1 MRDHALPIRPLV
13 ALVAIAGISS
23 QTSAH
28 ANLAFAGIPDV
39 TIDYYPVDGGDAM
52 AVRRAIDA
60 ARPTDAHD
68 GRRVDALS
76 SWDLRWSWPRT
87 RHGGCDLAAATVRY
101 KATVRMPQLAATA
114 QLTAAERADWDRYVA
129 ALARH
134 EAGHVRYTY
143 RHRGEILAAIRGRPA
158 GPRTPPR
165 RPYWPGSTPIMSP
178 MTARRRMAP
187 RKGKLP
193 RLLTRQANAA
203 APFRC

>member
-1 MRDHALPIRPLV
+1 MREHALPIRPLV
-13 ALVAIAGISS
+13 ALLAIAGLTSQSS
-23 QTSAH
+23 AQ
-28 ANLAFAGIPDV
+28 ANIAFAGIPDV

-52 AVRRAIDA
+52 AIRRAIDA

-87 RHGGCDLAAATVRY
+87 RRGGCDLAAATVRY

-114 QLTAAERADWDRYVA
+114 RLTATERADWDRYVA

-143 RHRGEILAAIRGRPA
+143 RHRGDILAAIRGA
-158 GPRTPPR
+158 TCRT
-165 RPYWPGSTPIMSP
+165 
-178 MTARRRMAP
+178 AD
-187 RKGKLP
+187 
-193 RLLTRQANAA
+193 AA
-203 APFRC
+203 AQAVFAGFDAYHVAYDRETAHGIKEGGSFPTP

>member
-1 MRDHALPIRPLV
+1 MRDHAPPIRPLV
-13 ALVAIAGISS
+13 ALLAIAGITGQSS
-23 QTSAH
+23 AQ
-28 ANLAFAGIPDV
+28 ANIAFAGIPDV

-87 RHGGCDLAAATVRY
+87 RRGGCDLAAATIRY

-114 QLTAAERADWDRYVA
+114 RLTAAERADWDRYAA

-143 RHRGEILAAIRGRPA
+143 RHRGEILAAVRRA
-158 GPRTPPR
+158 TCRT
-165 RPYWPGSTPIMSP
+165 
-178 MTARRRMAP
+178 AD
-187 RKGKLP
+187 
-193 RLLTRQANAA
+193 AA
-203 APFRC
+203 AQAVLAGFDAYHVAYDRETAHGTKDGASFPAS

>member
-13 ALVAIAGISS
+13 ALLATAGITGQS
-23 QTSAH
+23 SAH
-28 ANLAFAGIPDV
+28 ANLSFAGIPDV
-39 TIDYYPVDGGDAM
+39 TIDYYPVDGADAM

-87 RHGGCDLAAATVRY
+87 RRGGCDLAAATIRY
-101 KATVRMPQLAATA
+101 TATVRMPQLAATA
-114 QLTAAERADWDRYVA
+114 RLTAAERADWDRYVA

-143 RHRGEILAAIRGRPA
+143 RHRGDILAAIRGA
-158 GPRTPPR
+158 TCRT
-165 RPYWPGSTPIMSP
+165 
-178 MTARRRMAP
+178 AD
-187 RKGKLP
+187 
-193 RLLTRQANAA
+193 AA
-203 APFRC
+203 AQAALAGLDAYHVAYDRETAHGTKEGASFPAS

>member
-101 KATVRMPQLAATA
+101 TATVRMPQLAATA

-143 RHRGEILAAIRGRPA
+143 RHRGEILAAIRGA
-158 GPRTPPR
+158 TCRT
-165 RPYWPGSTPIMSP
+165 
-178 MTARRRMAP
+178 AD
-187 RKGKLP
+187 
-193 RLLTRQANAA
+193 AA
-203 APFRC
+203 ARAALAGLDAYQIAYDRETAHGTKDGASFPAP

>member
-1 MRDHALPIRPLV
+1 MRDHAPPIRPLV
-13 ALVAIAGISS
+13 ALLAIAGITGQSS
-23 QTSAH
+23 AQ
-28 ANLAFAGIPDV
+28 ANIAFAGIPDV

-87 RHGGCDLAAATVRY
+87 RRGGCDLAAATIRY

-114 QLTAAERADWDRYVA
+114 RLTAAERADWDRYAA

-134 EAGHVRYTY
+134 EAWHVRYTY
-143 RHRGEILAAIRGRPA
+143 RHRRDILAAIRRA
-158 GPRTPPR
+158 TCRT
-165 RPYWPGSTPIMSP
+165 
-178 MTARRRMAP
+178 AD
-187 RKGKLP
+187 
-193 RLLTRQANAA
+193 AA
-203 APFRC
+203 AQAVLAGFDAYQIAYDRETAHGTKDGASFPAS

>member
-1 MRDHALPIRPLV
+1 MRDHAPPIRPLV
-13 ALVAIAGISS
+13 ALLAIAGITGQSS
-23 QTSAH
+23 AQ
-28 ANLAFAGIPDV
+28 ANIAFAGIPDV

-52 AVRRAIDA
+52 AVRRAIDG

-87 RHGGCDLAAATVRY
+87 RHGGCDLAATTIRY

-114 QLTAAERADWDRYVA
+114 RLTAAERADWDRYVA

-143 RHRGEILAAIRGRPA
+143 RHRGDILAAIRGA
-158 GPRTPPR
+158 TCRT
-165 RPYWPGSTPIMSP
+165 
-178 MTARRRMAP
+178 AD
-187 RKGKLP
+187 
-193 RLLTRQANAA
+193 AA
-203 APFRC
+203 ARAALARLDAYQIAYDRETAHGTKDGAGFPAS

>member
-1 MRDHALPIRPLV
+1 MRDHAPPIRPLV
-13 ALVAIAGISS
+13 ALVAIAGLTSQSS
-23 QTSAH
+23 AQ
-28 ANLAFAGIPDV
+28 ANIAFAGIPDV

-87 RHGGCDLAAATVRY
+87 RRGGCDLAAATIRY

-114 QLTAAERADWDRYVA
+114 RLTATERADWDRYVA

-143 RHRGEILAAIRGRPA
+143 RHRGNILAAIRGA
-158 GPRTPPR
+158 TCRT
-165 RPYWPGSTPIMSP
+165 
-178 MTARRRMAP
+178 AD
-187 RKGKLP
+187 
-193 RLLTRQANAA
+193 AA
-203 APFRC
+203 ARAALAGLDAYQIAYDRETAHGTKDGASFPAP

>member
-13 ALVAIAGISS
+13 ALLAIAGLTSQSS
-23 QTSAH
+23 AQ
-28 ANLAFAGIPDV
+28 ANAAFAGIPDV

-87 RHGGCDLAAATVRY
+87 RHGGCDLAATTIRY

-114 QLTAAERADWDRYVA
+114 RLTAAERADWDRYAA

-143 RHRGEILAAIRGRPA
+143 RHRGDILAAIRRA
-158 GPRTPPR
+158 TCRT
-165 RPYWPGSTPIMSP
+165 
-178 MTARRRMAP
+178 AD
-187 RKGKLP
+187 
-193 RLLTRQANAA
+193 AA
-203 APFRC
+203 ARAALARLDAYQIAYDRETEHGTKDGASFPAS

>member
-1 MRDHALPIRPLV
+1 MRDHAPPIRPLV
-13 ALVAIAGISS
+13 ALLAIAGITIQSS
-23 QTSAH
+23 AQ
-28 ANLAFAGIPDV
+28 ANAAFAGIPNV

-87 RHGGCDLAAATVRY
+87 RRGGCDLAAATIRY

-114 QLTAAERADWDRYVA
+114 RLTATERADWDRYAA
-129 ALARH
+129 ALTRH

-143 RHRGEILAAIRGRPA
+143 RHRGDILAAIRGA
-158 GPRTPPR
+158 TCRT
-165 RPYWPGSTPIMSP
+165 
-178 MTARRRMAP
+178 AD
-187 RKGKLP
+187 
-193 RLLTRQANAA
+193 AA
-203 APFRC
+203 ARAALAWLDAYQIAYDRETAHGTRDGASFPAS

>member
-13 ALVAIAGISS
+13 ALVAIAGLTGQS
-23 QTSAH
+23 SAH
-28 ANLAFAGIPDV
+28 ANLAFAGIPHV

-87 RHGGCDLAAATVRY
+87 RRGGCDLAAATIRY
-101 KATVRMPQLAATA
+101 RATVRMPQLAATA
-114 QLTAAERADWDRYVA
+114 RLTAAERADWDRYVA

-143 RHRGEILAAIRGRPA
+143 RHRGDILAAIRRA
-158 GPRTPPR
+158 TCRT
-165 RPYWPGSTPIMSP
+165 
-178 MTARRRMAP
+178 AD
-187 RKGKLP
+187 
-193 RLLTRQANAA
+193 AA
-203 APFRC
+203 ARAALAGLDAYHVAYDRETAHGTKDGASFPTP

>member
-13 ALVAIAGISS
+13 ALLAIAAITGQSS
-23 QTSAH
+23 AQ
-28 ANLAFAGIPDV
+28 ANIAFAGIPDV

-87 RHGGCDLAAATVRY
+87 RHGGCDLAAATIRY

-114 QLTAAERADWDRYVA
+114 RLTATERADWDRYVA

-143 RHRGEILAAIRGRPA
+143 RHRGEILAAIRGA
-158 GPRTPPR
+158 TCRT
-165 RPYWPGSTPIMSP
+165 
-178 MTARRRMAP
+178 AD
-187 RKGKLP
+187 
-193 RLLTRQANAA
+193 AA
-203 APFRC
+203 ARAALAGLDADQIAYDRETAHGTKEGASFPAS

>member
-1 MRDHALPIRPLV
+1 MRDHALPIQPLV
-13 ALVAIAGISS
+13 ALLAIAGISTQS
-23 QTSAH
+23 SAQ
-28 ANLAFAGIPDV
+28 ANIAFAGIPDV

-52 AVRRAIDA
+52 AIRRAIDA

-87 RHGGCDLAAATVRY
+87 RRGGCDLAAATIRY

-114 QLTAAERADWDRYVA
+114 RLTAAERADWDRYVA

-143 RHRGEILAAIRGRPA
+143 RHRGDILAAIRRA
-158 GPRTPPR
+158 TCRT
-165 RPYWPGSTPIMSP
+165 
-178 MTARRRMAP
+178 AD
-187 RKGKLP
+187 
-193 RLLTRQANAA
+193 AA
-203 APFRC
+203 ALAALAGLDADQIAYDRETAHGTKDGASFPAS